1 LTASFDAHYRSS
13 KKNRYQEGK
22 EMGNY
27 PVPFTL
33 RSNTS
38 ALIVVDMQN
47 DFVRDGA
54 PMELPSCR
62 AAIPNAK
69 RVIDACRK
77 CRIPIVYLKFIAGPK
92 ESLIWT
98 WSHKLVP
105 EVKCCWK
112 NHKRTYNDIK
122 DEAEVTDIVAE
133 LAPQPGDFIVE
144 KYSYGGFFE
153 TNLHSI
159 LVACHATDVIV
170 LGAATPFCV
179 DDTVTGAFDRQYRV
193 FLVADATGSF
203 DEEFHRNSLRR
214 IAMKYGRVLS
224 TAEIIREIE
233 SR

>member
-1 LTASFDAHYRSS
+1 MS
-13 KKNRYQEGK
+13 E
-22 EMGNY
+22 Y

-33 RSNTS
+33 RRDEA

-47 DFVRDGA
+47 DFVREGA

-62 AAIPNAK
+62 AAIPNAR

-77 CRIPIVYLKFIAGPK
+77 QGIPIVYLKFVAGPK

-98 WSHKLVP
+98 WSKKLAP

-112 NHKRTYNDIK
+112 NHKRAYADIEG
-122 DEAEVTDIVAE
+122 EAEATDIVAE
-133 LAPQPGDFIVE
+133 LAPRPADFIVE
-144 KYSYGGFFE
+144 KYSYGGFYE

-159 LVACHATDVIV
+159 LVACRARDVIV
-170 LGAATPFCV
+170 FGAATPFCV

-203 DEEFHRNSLRR
+203 DEEFHKNSLRR
-214 IAMKYGRVLS
+214 IAKKYGRVLD
-224 TAEIIREIE
+224 TADIIREIE
-233 SR
+233 GRQEDA